1 MADIAAFPDMG
12 DDILVSGDNIKRYIA
27 GAAITKGQAVAIH
40 GTGVSE
46 TVHPAVKGTT
56 ASVEGVALATVA
68 SGENVAVAGPGCVVY
83 MANAD
88 DTTGIDAGSGVE
100 DNDNAVGGTISALP
114 ANSGAAT
121 AAYANLVGVAIDDIA
136 GGATGRVR
144 LICSITCVPN
154 AS

>member
-1 MADIAAFPDMG
+1 MADISAFPDMG
-12 DDILVSGDNIKRYIA
+12 DTILVSGDNIQKYIA

-88 DTTGIDAGSGVE
+88 NTTAIDAGSGVE

-114 ANSGAAT
+114 ANTGGAT
-121 AAYANLVGVAIDDIA
+121 AAYTNLVGVALDDIA
-136 GGATGRVR
+136 GGGTGRVR
-144 LICSITCVPN
+144 LICSITSIPN
-154 AS
+154 SA